1 MNNIR
6 TVSDT
11 KKTFYSIHTRPISSI
26 YSRVVEELM
35 VEMHL
40 VSVNADFAYN
50 PFYALGVVTA
60 FDRFMQGYVSETDKE
75 SIFSALIQATDDDP
89 QKYRADAKRLE
100 HFAKEMSSSELVSWL
115 SLQSDVA
122 SATLG
127 DRHDNNFDLQECLK
141 AIANNPKFKY
151 SRLFAIGLF
160 SLLELAAPELIKNES
175 QRVEAFKKISTALN
189 LPEEKLLKD
198 LALYRDNLQ
207 KIGQARRVM
216 EDALQA
222 GRKKREQRAN
232 EKASV
237 ATPPNSSSENIN

>member
-40 VSVNADFAYN
+40 VSVNVDFAYN

-60 FDRFMQGYVSETDKE
+60 FDRFMQGYASETDKE
-75 SIFSALIQATDDDP
+75 SIFSALIKAQEDEP
-89 QKYRADAKRLE
+89 EKYRADAKRLE
-100 HFAKEMSSSELVSWL
+100 NFAKEMSSEEMVSWL
-115 SLQSDVA
+115 SLDSERQ
-122 SATLG
+122 
-127 DRHDNNFDLQECLK
+127 DNNSDLQECLK
-141 AIANNPKFKY
+141 AIAHNPKFKY

-160 SLLELAAPELIKNES
+160 SLLELADPELVKNES

-198 LALYRDNLQ
+198 LALYRDNLE
-207 KIGQARRVM
+207 KISQARRVL
-216 EDALQA
+216 EDALEA
-222 GRKKREQRAN
+222 GRKKREQKAN
-232 EKASV
+232 EKEAV
-237 ATPPNSSSENIN
+237 ATPPNSSSENSN

>member
-11 KKTFYSIHTRPISSI
+11 KKTFYSIHTRPINSI

-40 VSVNADFAYN
+40 VSVNVDFAYN

-60 FDRFMQGYVSETDKE
+60 FDRFMQGYASETDKE
-75 SIFSALIQATDDDP
+75 SIFSALIKAQEDEP
-89 QKYRADAKRLE
+89 EKYRADAKRLE
-100 HFAKEMSSSELVSWL
+100 NFAKEMSSEKMVSWL
-115 SLQSDVA
+115 SLDSEGQ
-122 SATLG
+122 
-127 DRHDNNFDLQECLK
+127 DNNSDLQESLK
-141 AIANNPKFKY
+141 AIAHNPKFKY

-160 SLLELAAPELIKNES
+160 SLLELADPELVKNES

-198 LALYRDNLQ
+198 LALYRDNLE
-207 KIGQARRVM
+207 KIGQARRVL
-216 EDALQA
+216 EDALEA
-222 GRKKREQRAN
+222 GRKKREQKAN
-232 EKASV
+232 EKEAL
-237 ATPPNSSSENIN
+237 ATPPNSSSENSN

>member
-1 MNNIR
+1 VNNIR

-11 KKTFYSIHTRPISSI
+11 KKTFYSIHTRPINSI

-40 VSVNADFAYN
+40 VSVNVDFAYN

-60 FDRFMQGYVSETDKE
+60 FDRFMQGYAEKTDKE
-75 SIFSALIQATDDDP
+75 SIFSALIRSQEDDP

-100 HFAKEMSSSELVSWL
+100 NLAKEMSYEELLSWL

-122 SATLG
+122 SATLREG
-127 DRHDNNFDLQECLK
+127 HDSNSDLQECLK
-141 AIANNPKFKY
+141 AIAHNPKFKY
-151 SRLFAIGLF
+151 SRLFAIGFF
-160 SLLELAAPELIKNES
+160 SLLELVEPELVKNES

-198 LALYRDNLQ
+198 LALYRDRLE

-222 GRKKREQRAN
+222 GRKKREQKAN
-232 EKASV
+232 EKGAV
-237 ATPPNSSSENIN
+237 AAPPNSSSGS